1 MILITIWWLQKLRK
15 DRQSVNSGTEINVE
29 KFNLRKLS
37 ELEVGMKYQIKI
49 SNKFAALENLND
61 SEDINR
67 AWENIKEN
75 MKSSAKDSLGLY
87 ELKQLKPW
95 FDEESLQFFYQK
107 KQVKMQ
113 RLQDPNQSNVDNLN
127 NVRYKDSRNFR
138 NN

>member
-1 MILITIWWLQKLRK
+1 VILITIWWLQKLRK